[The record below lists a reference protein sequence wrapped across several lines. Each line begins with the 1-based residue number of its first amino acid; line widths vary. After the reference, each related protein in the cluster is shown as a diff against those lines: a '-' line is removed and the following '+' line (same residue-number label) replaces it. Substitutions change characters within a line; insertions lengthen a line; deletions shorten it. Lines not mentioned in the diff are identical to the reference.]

1 MEGVSVGGA
10 SVEGGAPVDAV
21 GVVTS
26 EVLLPEMEVTIIRD
40 E

>member
-1 MEGVSVGGA
+1 MPERGVEGVPVG
-10 SVEGGAPVDAV
+10 GGAPVDAV

-26 EVLLPEMEVTIIRD
+26 ELLLPEMEVTIIRD

>member
-1 MEGVSVGGA
+1 MEGVLVGGV
-10 SVEGGAPVDAV
+10 SVDAV

-26 EVLLPEMEVTIIRD
+26 EVLLPEMEVTIIFRD